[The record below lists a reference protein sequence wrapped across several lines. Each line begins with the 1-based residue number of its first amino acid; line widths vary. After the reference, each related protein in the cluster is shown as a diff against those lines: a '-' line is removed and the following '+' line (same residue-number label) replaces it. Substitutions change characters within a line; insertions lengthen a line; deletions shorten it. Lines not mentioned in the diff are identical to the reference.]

1 MSTTIEIMNDKIQ
14 LDLDAIVAYDEA
26 IAACENIEIR
36 SRLAEFRTDHE
47 RHVQDLSETVVR
59 YGGQPKRTRDFKGF
73 VIEGFTKVASR
84 GDRSAL
90 QAMRGNEELTNRSY
104 EAALKDNLPADVRA
118 LLEKNLADERRHL
131 AWIKDALD
139 QKLWEREQHAPHP

>member
-1 MSTTIEIMNDKIQ
+1 M
-14 LDLDAIVAYDEA
+14 
-26 IAACENIEIR
+26 
-36 SRLAEFRTDHE
+36 
-47 RHVQDLSETVVR
+47 
-59 YGGQPKRTRDFKGF
+59 
-73 VIEGFTKVASR
+73 IEGFTKVASR

-104 EAALKDNLPADVRA
+104 EAALKEKLPADVRA

-139 QKLWEREQHAPHP
+139 RKLWEHERHAPHP